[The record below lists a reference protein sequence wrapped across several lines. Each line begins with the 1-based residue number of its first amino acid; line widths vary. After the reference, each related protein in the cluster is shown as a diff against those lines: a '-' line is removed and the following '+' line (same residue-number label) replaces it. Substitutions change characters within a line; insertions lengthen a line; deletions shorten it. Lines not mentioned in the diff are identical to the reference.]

1 MTEGRAMMMDPRAE
15 RHVPVLLARCVDLLA
30 PAAQHP
36 GAVIVDGT
44 LGLGG
49 HSEALLRACPEARLI
64 GIDRDQ
70 DALRIAGERLAF
82 AGERFTGVHAVY
94 DELPEVLHRVGVSH
108 VDAILFDLGVSSMQ
122 IDERDRGFSYMADA
136 PLDMRMD
143 QSAGPSAYEVVN
155 EYASAELE
163 RVIRRY
169 GEERFARRIAKRIV
183 AARES
188 GPLTRTGQLVEI
200 IRQAVPLRAQRTGG
214 HPAKR
219 TFQALRIEVN
229 AELVVWERAVATAID
244 ALAVGGRIAIL
255 SYHSLEDR
263 ITKRALAAGAVGT
276 TPAGLPVELPEHAPF
291 LRLLTRGA
299 EEADAAEQIV
309 NPRST
314 SVRLRAAER
323 IRPTSTRPSAKT
335 GEPR

>member
-1 MTEGRAMMMDPRAE
+1 MMTDPRAE
-15 RHVPVLLARCVDLLA
+15 RHVPVLLERCVQLLA
-30 PAAQHP
+30 PAAQHE
-36 GAVIVDGT
+36 GAVIVDAT

-49 HSEALLRACPEARLI
+49 HSEALLRACPQARLI
-64 GIDRDQ
+64 GIDRDRE
-70 DALRIAGERLAF
+70 ALRLAGERLGF
-82 AGERFTGVHAVY
+82 AGDRFTGVHAVY
-94 DELPEVLHRVGVSH
+94 DELPEVLRHVGVTE

-155 EYASAELE
+155 EYSPAELE

-169 GEERFARRIAKRIV
+169 GEERFARRIAERVV
-183 AARES
+183 AAREF
-188 GPLTRTGQLVEI
+188 GPLTRTSQLVEI
-200 IRQAVPLRAQRTGG
+200 IRDAVPTRAQRTGG

-229 AELVVWERAVATAID
+229 AELVVWERAVSAAID
-244 ALAVGGRIAIL
+244 ALAVGGRIAVL

-263 ITKRALAAGAVGT
+263 ITKRALTAAASST
-276 TPAGLPVELPEHAPF
+276 TPPGLPVELPDHAPV

-299 EEADAAEQIV
+299 EEASAEEQLD
-309 NPRST
+309 NPRSA

-323 IRPTSTRPSAKT
+323 VRPTTSTHPSATT
-335 GEPR
+335 GAPR

>member
-1 MTEGRAMMMDPRAE
+1 MTTDPRAE
-15 RHVPVLLARCVDLLA
+15 RHVPVLLERCVELLA
-30 PAAQHP
+30 PAAQHD

-49 HSEALLRACPEARLI
+49 HAEALLRECPRARLI

-70 DALRIAGERLAF
+70 EALRLAGERLGF
-82 AGERFTGVHAVY
+82 AGDRFTGVHAVY
-94 DELPEVLHRVGVSH
+94 DELPDVLRREGVSM
-108 VDAILFDLGVSSMQ
+108 VDAILFDLGVSSLQ
-122 IDERDRGFSYMADA
+122 IDERDRGFSYMTDA

-155 EYASAELE
+155 GYSQADLE

-169 GEERFARRIAKRIV
+169 GEERYARRIAERVV
-183 AARES
+183 AARGS
-188 GPLTRTGQLVEI
+188 GPITRTGRLVEI
-200 IRQAVPLRAQRTGG
+200 IRDAVPTRSQRTGG

-229 AELVVWERAVATAID
+229 AELAVWERAVAAAID
-244 ALAVGGRIAIL
+244 ALAVGGRIAVL

-263 ITKRALAAGAVGT
+263 ITKRALAASASST
-276 TPAGLPVELPEHAPF
+276 TPPGLPVELPGHAAV

-299 EEADAAEQIV
+299 EEASAAEQLA
-309 NPRST
+309 NPRSA
-314 SVRLRAAER
+314 SARLRAAER
-323 IRPTSTRPSAKT
+323 IRPTTVTHPPATRGA
-335 GEPR
+335 PR